1 MIPRDSGMQCSGFVI
16 PLMCRILNRGL
27 GYGTTSGCTRRW
39 PPQWKSSAQHWP
51 MERPSAVTLL
61 SISHRKPHF
70 FYRTLHHTLS
80 SSALLFSHLPK
91 CEEKSTWLC
100 VILLLVVGL
109 VTTLFTDSSS
119 LEHKSTNIGNSS
131 SVENRTSLNHR
142 TELFPCV
149 AELTQYGDPDTEMAT
164 SPPAQRLEGTNF
176 FPKREK
182 NEVPITV
189 SLRNDCN
196 SQFAHTS

>member
-1 MIPRDSGMQCSGFVI
+1 MIILPLLSTLVNHTKTILVQNLVFCMIPRDSGMQCSGFVI

-91 CEEKSTWLC
+91 GEEKSTWLC
-100 VILLLVVGL
+100 VILLLLVVGL

-119 LEHKSTNIGNSS
+119 LEHKAPAISEILPPWKIALPSITEPNSFLVLLS
-131 SVENRTSLNHR
+131 
-142 TELFPCV
+142 
-149 AELTQYGDPDTEMAT
+149 
-164 SPPAQRLEGTNF
+164 
-176 FPKREK
+176 
-182 NEVPITV
+182 
-189 SLRNDCN
+189 
-196 SQFAHTS
+196 